1 MKRRTLMLVAFAVA
15 AVTAAVAIAANVPIP
30 TTNVDP
36 GTVPVGFLARG
47 THMDN
52 AKVASFARAIKQSQ
66 GSTAVLQHIRFID
79 GQSTNWH
86 THPGPVIVLVVSG
99 RLDYID
105 DRCEVTQY
113 PAGTGF
119 VDAGFGKVH
128 NARAVGPTE
137 FYALYYLPD
146 DATLIREDSIAP
158 C

>member
-1 MKRRTLMLVAFAVA
+1 VA
-15 AVTAAVAIAANVPIP
+15 AVAAAVAIAANVPIP

-36 GTVPVGFLARG
+36 ATVPVGFLARG
-47 THMDN
+47 THIDD
-52 AKVASFARAIKQSQ
+52 AKVASFARAIKQSR
-66 GSTAVLQHIRFID
+66 GSTAVLQHIRFVN
-79 GQSTNWH
+79 GQETNWH

-99 RLDYID
+99 QLDYID
-105 DRCEVTQY
+105 DRCGARSY

-119 VDAGFGKVH
+119 VDAGFGSVQ

-146 DATLIREDSIAP
+146 DATLIREDSNAP